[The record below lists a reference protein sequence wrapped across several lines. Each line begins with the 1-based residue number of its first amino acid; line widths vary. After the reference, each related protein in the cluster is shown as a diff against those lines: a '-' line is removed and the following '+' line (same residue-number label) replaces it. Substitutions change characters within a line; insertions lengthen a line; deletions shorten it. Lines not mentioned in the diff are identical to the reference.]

1 MNKVLFAYYQL
12 HLKRRTSITI
22 KYLPLKFWSISK
34 NLARP
39 IKSPD
44 NYMTILVGAT
54 SPITSSAIIGDYEFS
69 CRTAA
74 CSTASLQIHN
84 DVRPSGVKN

>member
-1 MNKVLFAYYQL
+1 MFYDRLLV
-12 HLKRRTSITI
+12 
-22 KYLPLKFWSISK
+22 
-34 NLARP
+34 RP

-44 NYMTILVGAT
+44 NYMTILAGVI
-54 SPITSSAIIGDYEFS
+54 SPITIIGDYEFS

-74 CSTASLQIHN
+74 CLTASLQIHN